1 MLRSIGIT
9 AQASL
14 LAYNLG
20 YYVSALVGACIGS
33 LICDLVGRRKL
44 LMFGCIALGV
54 CLSVLTGLLSQ
65 YHKDEPTAVSN
76 LTIAFIFFVGTFH
89 SAAINPLVVAYPVEI
104 LHTNTR
110 AKGMGINNFTLN
122 VAEFLNTYATPIGLE
137 RIGWHMFIIYAVWN
151 VVQTFWIY
159 FFFVETRNHTLEE
172 LDAIFE
178 SDHPVRESLKK
189 VHKVEAVST
198 EQIKGI
204 FEV

>member
-20 YYVSALVGACIGS
+20 YYVAALVGACIGS

-44 LMFGCIALGV
+44 LMFGCISLAI
-54 CLSVLTGLLSQ
+54 CLSVLTGLTAQ
-65 YHKDEPTAVSN
+65 YHKDQPTPVSN

-110 AKGMGINNFTLN
+110 AKGMGLNNLVLN
-122 VAEFLNTYATPIGLE
+122 IAEFVNTYGTPIGLQ

-151 VVQTFWIY
+151 VIQTMWVY
-159 FFFVETRNHTLEE
+159 FFFVETSNHTLEE

-178 SDHPVRESLKK
+178 SKQPVKESLKK
-189 VHKVEAVST
+189 VRKVDAVST
-198 EQIKGI
+198 EQIKGG
-204 FEV
+204 FDV